1 MMDDVHNDSNILTD
15 PVASAACPKCGA
27 MLDVKGLPP
36 FSVVQCPTCQ
46 FEFQVPARFGTFMLL
61 QLLGAGGMGG
71 VYRARDEGLNREVAI
86 KVMLKSLGDDPQF
99 VETFQREAQAA
110 ARLNHRHIAQIY
122 SFGQEKGQPYIAMEL
137 VSGGSLDKMMAEQGP
152 LDPTVAIHIGAQI
165 AEGLSVAADAGMV
178 HGDVKPEN
186 ILFDTDKNAKLVDFG
201 LSAMQS
207 GPGNEIWGTPYYIA
221 PEKVRRQKSDYRS
234 DIYSLGGTLYHAI
247 TGMPPFEG
255 VDATAVVKARFE
267 GPPKPMSEIRD
278 GIPKEVEAI
287 VARMLEVE
295 PQTRFPTYGSLL
307 GDMRRYLSK
316 AGPVRMEKSSKRI
329 VLKGRRGTTGRVS
342 ATGMLST
349 TGSMTGNVD
358 ELPPG
363 MTPVEAIEEVHETEE
378 EAGKRGCRM
387 MGLIIGG
394 VVAMLAL
401 LGLIVF
407 GVMKHSERKK
417 ASAEQAQLVAAQDK
431 ARTSIAT
438 AVANAKVLVERMQG
452 FVPEAMGYPKEAADE
467 VVKAL
472 GEEARASMVPP
483 EPDDS
488 AIAAAADGGH
498 AAAPAEALTL
508 DPAQLAELTKLL
520 PPEAAKMLEGLEKLS
535 PDQVMVKLN
544 EIKVDDVAKALPA
557 DQMASV
563 TNKLA
568 TLMATMAE
576 GMAEGIAAALTN
588 ASAQAEQPVQ
598 PAATEAEAAQDD
610 AHPVIAIVR
619 GMYVDAYS
627 VKSAAA
633 LAEKR
638 LQEIEQKAQEAEKF
652 TQVTKQDAEAIV
664 NLNNELV
671 RHVNSLGSDPAFTE
685 VPRKVSQLRRTLESV
700 KTEVTSLIEIKRREA
715 LEAEKRK
722 QAEAE
727 AERKRQEKEA
737 YEKKVAEERARVV
750 EAEAASVDELRQ
762 LKFREVFRALRDLKE
777 SLETPEAQDT
787 ASVAIDRVTRIE
799 DFHKYLVAAV
809 PGFRSARG
817 WSIDSADAKNL
828 TVGGR
833 KIPWVDVYK
842 ERLDIVGELINELA
856 ANPENTKKLSLRER
870 TRVMTNAA
878 ICMNF
883 FYHEFPSAK
892 ERAKTLATEAARL
905 FEIDA
910 DIIKGLLPEFFE

>member
-27 MLDVKGLPP
+27 MLGVKGLPP
-36 FSVVQCPTCQ
+36 LSVVQCPTCQ

-152 LDPTVAIHIGAQI
+152 LDPTVVIHVGAQI
-165 AEGLSVAADAGMV
+165 AEGLSMAADAGMV

-207 GPGNEIWGTPYYIA
+207 GPGNEVWGTPYYIA

-247 TGMPPFEG
+247 TGVPPFEG

-287 VARMLEVE
+287 IARMLEVE

-307 GDMRRYLSK
+307 GDMKRYLSK
-316 AGPVRMEKSSKRI
+316 AGPVKMEKSSKRI
-329 VLKGRRGTTGRVS
+329 VLKGKRGVTGKVS
-342 ATGMLST
+342 ATGMLAA

-358 ELPPG
+358 EVPAD
-363 MTPVEAIEEVHETEE
+363 MTPVEAIEEVQETEE

-394 VVAMLAL
+394 VVALVVV

-417 ASAEQAQLVAAQDK
+417 ANAEQAQLVATQDK

-472 GEEARASMVPP
+472 GEEARALMVPP

-488 AIAAAADGGH
+488 AIAVAADGGQ
-498 AAAPAEALTL
+498 AAVPADAIPL

-520 PPEAAKMLEGLEKLS
+520 PPEAAKMLEGLDKLP
-535 PDQVMVKLN
+535 PDQVMAKLD
-544 EIKVDDVAKALPA
+544 EITKALPA
-557 DQMASV
+557 DQMASL

-568 TLMATMAE
+568 TLMETMAE
-576 GMAEGIAAALTN
+576 GMAKGIAEGMAAMLTN
-588 ASAQAEQPVQ
+588 APVQAAQPPAQ
-598 PAATEAEAAQDD
+598 PAAAETAQDD

-619 GMYVDAYS
+619 GMYLDAYS
-627 VKSAAA
+627 IKSAAA
-633 LAEKR
+633 LAERK
-638 LQEIEQKAQEAEKF
+638 LQEIEQKAKEAEQF
-652 TQVTKQDAEAIV
+652 TQVTKQDTEAIA

-671 RHVNSLGSDPAFTE
+671 RYINSLGNESAFTE
-685 VPRKVSQLRRTLESV
+685 APRKVSQLRRTLESV
-700 KTEVTSLIEIKRREA
+700 KTEVASLIEIKRREA
-715 LEAEKRK
+715 IEAEKQK
-722 QAEAE
+722 QAEEE
-727 AERKRQEKEA
+727 AEKKRQEKEA

-750 EAEAASVDELRQ
+750 EAEEASVEELRQ
-762 LKFREVFRALRDLKE
+762 LKFREVFRALRELKE
-777 SLETPEAQDT
+777 NLETPEAQDT
-787 ASVAIDRVTRIE
+787 ASVAIDRVTRIK
-799 DFHKYLVAAV
+799 DFHEYLVSAV
-809 PGFRSARG
+809 PGFKSARG
-817 WSIDSADAKNL
+817 WSVDSADARSL

-878 ICMNF
+878 LCMNF
-883 FYHEFPSAK
+883 FYKEFPSAK

-905 FEIDA
+905 FDIDA

>member
-1 MMDDVHNDSNILTD
+1 MDDVHNDSNILTD

-27 MLDVKGLPP
+27 MLDVNGLPP

-46 FEFQVPARFGTFMLL
+46 FEFQVPARFGAFMLL

-152 LDPTVAIHIGAQI
+152 LDPTVVIHVGAQI
-165 AEGLSVAADAGMV
+165 AEGLSMAADAGMV

-207 GPGNEIWGTPYYIA
+207 GPGNEVWGTPYYIA

-247 TGMPPFEG
+247 TGVPPFEG

-278 GIPKEVEAI
+278 DIPKEVEAI
-287 VARMLEVE
+287 ITRMLEVE

-316 AGPVRMEKSSKRI
+316 AGPVRMVEKTNKKIVIKGKRG
-329 VLKGRRGTTGRVS
+329 VTGRMSTTG
-342 ATGMLST
+342 ALST
-349 TGSMTGNVD
+349 TGSVTGNVD

-363 MTPVEAIEEVHETEE
+363 MTPVEAIEEVHETKE

-394 VVAMLAL
+394 VVALVVV

-417 ASAEQAQLVAAQDK
+417 ANAEQAQLVATQDK

-472 GEEARASMVPP
+472 GEEARALMVPP

-488 AIAAAADGGH
+488 AIAVAADGGQ
-498 AAAPAEALTL
+498 AAVPADAIPL

-520 PPEAAKMLEGLEKLS
+520 PPEAAKMLEGLDKLP
-535 PDQVMVKLN
+535 PDQVMAKLD
-544 EIKVDDVAKALPA
+544 EITKALPA
-557 DQMASV
+557 DQMASL

-568 TLMATMAE
+568 TLMETMAE
-576 GMAEGIAAALTN
+576 GMAKGIAEGMAAMLTN
-588 ASAQAEQPVQ
+588 APVQAAQPPAQ
-598 PAATEAEAAQDD
+598 PAAAETAQDD

-619 GMYVDAYS
+619 GMYLDAYS
-627 VKSAAA
+627 IKSAAA
-633 LAEKR
+633 LAERK
-638 LQEIEQKAQEAEKF
+638 LQEIEQKAKEAEQF
-652 TQVTKQDAEAIV
+652 TQVTKQDTEAIA

-671 RHVNSLGSDPAFTE
+671 RYVNSLGNESAFTE
-685 VPRKVSQLRRTLESV
+685 APRKVSQLRRTLESV
-700 KTEVTSLIEIKRREA
+700 KTEVASLIEIKRREA
-715 LEAEKRK
+715 IEAEKQK
-722 QAEAE
+722 QAEEE
-727 AERKRQEKEA
+727 AEKKRQEKEA

-750 EAEAASVDELRQ
+750 EAEEASVEALRQ
-762 LKFREVFRALRDLKE
+762 LKFREVFRALRELKE
-777 SLETPEAQDT
+777 NLETPEAQDT
-787 ASVAIDRVTRIE
+787 ASVAIDRVTRIK
-799 DFHKYLVAAV
+799 DFHEYLVSAV
-809 PGFRSARG
+809 PGFKSARG
-817 WSIDSADAKNL
+817 WSVDSADARSL

-878 ICMNF
+878 LCMNF
-883 FYHEFPSAK
+883 FYKEFPSAK

-905 FEIDA
+905 FDIDA

>member
-1 MMDDVHNDSNILTD
+1 MDDVHNDSNILTD

-27 MLDVKGLPP
+27 MLGVKGLPP

-152 LDPTVAIHIGAQI
+152 LDPTVVIHVGAQI
-165 AEGLSVAADAGMV
+165 AEGLSMAADAGMV

-207 GPGNEIWGTPYYIA
+207 GPGNEVWGTPYYIA

-247 TGMPPFEG
+247 TGVPPFEG

-278 GIPKEVEAI
+278 DIPKEVEAI
-287 VARMLEVE
+287 IARMLEVE

-316 AGPVRMEKSSKRI
+316 AGPVRMVEKTNKKIVIKGKRG
-329 VLKGRRGTTGRVS
+329 VTGRMSTTG
-342 ATGMLST
+342 ALST
-349 TGSMTGNVD
+349 TGSVTGNVD

-363 MTPVEAIEEVHETEE
+363 MTPVEAIEEVHETKE

-394 VVAMLAL
+394 VVALVVV

-417 ASAEQAQLVAAQDK
+417 ANAEQTQLVATQDK

-472 GEEARASMVPP
+472 GEEARALMVPP

-488 AIAAAADGGH
+488 AIAVAADGGQ
-498 AAAPAEALTL
+498 AAVPADAIPL

-520 PPEAAKMLEGLEKLS
+520 PPEAAKMLEGLDKLP
-535 PDQVMVKLN
+535 PDQVMTKLD
-544 EIKVDDVAKALPA
+544 EITKALPA
-557 DQMASV
+557 DQMASL

-568 TLMATMAE
+568 TLMETMAE
-576 GMAEGIAAALTN
+576 GMAKGIAEGMAAMLTN
-588 ASAQAEQPVQ
+588 APVQAAQPPSQ
-598 PAATEAEAAQDD
+598 PAAAETAQDD

-619 GMYVDAYS
+619 GMYLDAYS
-627 VKSAAA
+627 IKSAAA
-633 LAEKR
+633 LAERK
-638 LQEIEQKAQEAEKF
+638 LQEIEQKAKEAEQF
-652 TQVTKQDAEAIV
+652 TQVTKQDTEAIA

-671 RHVNSLGSDPAFTE
+671 RYINSLGNESAFTE
-685 VPRKVSQLRRTLESV
+685 APRKVSQLRRTLESV
-700 KTEVTSLIEIKRREA
+700 KTEVASLIEIKRREA
-715 LEAEKRK
+715 IEAEKQK
-722 QAEAE
+722 QAEEE
-727 AERKRQEKEA
+727 AEKKRQEKEA

-750 EAEAASVDELRQ
+750 EAEEASVEELRQ
-762 LKFREVFRALRDLKE
+762 LKFREVFRALRELKE
-777 SLETPEAQDT
+777 NLETPEAQDT
-787 ASVAIDRVTRIE
+787 ASVAIDRVTRIK
-799 DFHKYLVAAV
+799 DFHEYLVSAV
-809 PGFRSARG
+809 PGFKSARG
-817 WSIDSADAKNL
+817 WSVDSADARSL

-878 ICMNF
+878 LCMNF
-883 FYHEFPSAK
+883 FYKEFPSAK

-905 FEIDA
+905 FDIDA

>member
-1 MMDDVHNDSNILTD
+1 MDDVHNDSNILTD

-27 MLDVKGLPP
+27 MLDVNGLPP

-46 FEFQVPARFGTFMLL
+46 FEFQVPARFGAFMLL

-152 LDPTVAIHIGAQI
+152 LDPTVVIHVGAQI
-165 AEGLSVAADAGMV
+165 AEGLSMAADAGMV

-207 GPGNEIWGTPYYIA
+207 GPGNEVWGTPYYIA

-247 TGMPPFEG
+247 TGVPPFEG

-278 GIPKEVEAI
+278 DIPKEVEAI
-287 VARMLEVE
+287 IARMLEVE

-316 AGPVRMEKSSKRI
+316 AGPVRMVEKTNKKIVIKGKRG
-329 VLKGRRGTTGRVS
+329 VTGRMSTTG
-342 ATGMLST
+342 ALST
-349 TGSMTGNVD
+349 TGSVTGNVD

-363 MTPVEAIEEVHETEE
+363 MTPVEAIEEVHETKE

-394 VVAMLAL
+394 VVALVVV

-417 ASAEQAQLVAAQDK
+417 ANAEQAQLVATQDK

-472 GEEARASMVPP
+472 GEEARALMVPP

-488 AIAAAADGGH
+488 AIAVAADGGQ
-498 AAAPAEALTL
+498 AAVPADAIPL

-520 PPEAAKMLEGLEKLS
+520 PPEAAKMLEGLDKLP
-535 PDQVMVKLN
+535 PDQVMAKLD
-544 EIKVDDVAKALPA
+544 EITKALPA
-557 DQMASV
+557 DQMASL

-568 TLMATMAE
+568 TLMETIAE
-576 GMAEGIAAALTN
+576 GMAKGIAEGMAAMLTN
-588 ASAQAEQPVQ
+588 APVQAAQPPSQ
-598 PAATEAEAAQDD
+598 PAAAETAQDD

-619 GMYVDAYS
+619 GMYLDAYS
-627 VKSAAA
+627 IKSAAA
-633 LAEKR
+633 LAERK
-638 LQEIEQKAQEAEKF
+638 LQEIEQKAKEAEQF
-652 TQVTKQDAEAIV
+652 TQVTKQDTEAIA

-671 RHVNSLGSDPAFTE
+671 RYVNSLGNESAFTE
-685 VPRKVSQLRRTLESV
+685 APRKVSQLRRTLESV
-700 KTEVTSLIEIKRREA
+700 KTEVASLIEIKRREA
-715 LEAEKRK
+715 IEAEKQK
-722 QAEAE
+722 QAEEE
-727 AERKRQEKEA
+727 AEKKRQEKEA

-750 EAEAASVDELRQ
+750 EAEEASVEELRQ
-762 LKFREVFRALRDLKE
+762 LKFREVFRALRELKE
-777 SLETPEAQDT
+777 NLETPEAQDT
-787 ASVAIDRVTRIE
+787 ASVAIDRVTRIK
-799 DFHKYLVAAV
+799 DFHEYLVSAV
-809 PGFRSARG
+809 PGFKSARG
-817 WSIDSADAKNL
+817 WSVDSADARSL

-878 ICMNF
+878 LCMNF
-883 FYHEFPSAK
+883 FYKEFPSAK

-905 FEIDA
+905 FDIDA

>member
-1 MMDDVHNDSNILTD
+1 MDDVHNDSNILTD

-27 MLDVKGLPP
+27 MLGVKGLPP
-36 FSVVQCPTCQ
+36 LSVVQCPTCQ

-152 LDPTVAIHIGAQI
+152 LDPTVVIHVGAQI
-165 AEGLSVAADAGMV
+165 AEGLSMAADAGMV

-207 GPGNEIWGTPYYIA
+207 GPGNEVWGTPYYIA

-247 TGMPPFEG
+247 TGVPPFEG

-287 VARMLEVE
+287 IARMLEVE

-307 GDMRRYLSK
+307 GDMKRYLSK
-316 AGPVRMEKSSKRI
+316 AGPVKMEKSSKRI
-329 VLKGRRGTTGRVS
+329 VLKGKRGVTGKVS
-342 ATGMLST
+342 ATGMLAA

-358 ELPPG
+358 EVPAD
-363 MTPVEAIEEVHETEE
+363 MTPVEAIEEVQETEE

-394 VVAMLAL
+394 VVALVVV

-417 ASAEQAQLVAAQDK
+417 ANAEQAQLVATQDK

-472 GEEARASMVPP
+472 GEEARALMVPP

-488 AIAAAADGGH
+488 AIAVAADGGQ
-498 AAAPAEALTL
+498 AAVPADAIPL

-520 PPEAAKMLEGLEKLS
+520 PPEAAKMLEGLDKLP
-535 PDQVMVKLN
+535 PDQVMAKLD
-544 EIKVDDVAKALPA
+544 EITKALPA
-557 DQMASV
+557 DQMASL

-568 TLMATMAE
+568 TLMETMAE
-576 GMAEGIAAALTN
+576 GMAKGIAEGMAAMLTN
-588 ASAQAEQPVQ
+588 APVQAAQPPAQ
-598 PAATEAEAAQDD
+598 PAAAETAQDD

-619 GMYVDAYS
+619 GMYLDAYS
-627 VKSAAA
+627 IKSAAA
-633 LAEKR
+633 LAERK
-638 LQEIEQKAQEAEKF
+638 LQEIEQKAKEAEQF
-652 TQVTKQDAEAIV
+652 TQVTKQDTEAIA

-671 RHVNSLGSDPAFTE
+671 RYINSLGNESAFTE
-685 VPRKVSQLRRTLESV
+685 APRKVSQLRRTLESV
-700 KTEVTSLIEIKRREA
+700 KTEVASLIEIKRREA
-715 LEAEKRK
+715 IEAEKQK
-722 QAEAE
+722 QAEEE
-727 AERKRQEKEA
+727 AEKKRQEKEA

-750 EAEAASVDELRQ
+750 EAEEASVEELRQ
-762 LKFREVFRALRDLKE
+762 LKFREVFRALRELKE
-777 SLETPEAQDT
+777 NLETPEAQDT
-787 ASVAIDRVTRIE
+787 ASVAIDRVTRIK
-799 DFHKYLVAAV
+799 DFHEYLVSAV
-809 PGFRSARG
+809 PGFKSARG
-817 WSIDSADAKNL
+817 WSVDSADARSL

-878 ICMNF
+878 LCMNF
-883 FYHEFPSAK
+883 FYKEFPSAK

-905 FEIDA
+905 FDIDA

>member
-1 MMDDVHNDSNILTD
+1 MDDFHNDYNILTD

-27 MLDVKGLPP
+27 MLGVKGLPP

-152 LDPTVAIHIGAQI
+152 LDPTVVIHVGAQI
-165 AEGLSVAADAGMV
+165 AEGLSMAADAGMV

-207 GPGNEIWGTPYYIA
+207 GPGNEVWGTPYYIA

-247 TGMPPFEG
+247 TGVPPFEG

-287 VARMLEVE
+287 IARMLEVE

-307 GDMRRYLSK
+307 GDMKRYLSK
-316 AGPVRMEKSSKRI
+316 AGPVKMEKSSKRI
-329 VLKGRRGTTGRVS
+329 VLKGKRGVTGKVS
-342 ATGMLST
+342 ATGMLAA

-358 ELPPG
+358 EVPAD
-363 MTPVEAIEEVHETEE
+363 MTPVEAIEEVQETEE

-394 VVAMLAL
+394 VVALVVV

-417 ASAEQAQLVAAQDK
+417 ANAEQAQLVATQDK

-472 GEEARASMVPP
+472 GEEARALMVPP

-488 AIAAAADGGH
+488 AIAVAADGGQ
-498 AAAPAEALTL
+498 AAVPADAIPL

-520 PPEAAKMLEGLEKLS
+520 PPEAAKMLEGLDKLP
-535 PDQVMVKLN
+535 PDQVMAKLD
-544 EIKVDDVAKALPA
+544 EITKALPA
-557 DQMASV
+557 DQMASL

-568 TLMATMAE
+568 TLMETMAE
-576 GMAEGIAAALTN
+576 GMAKGIAEGMAAMLTN
-588 ASAQAEQPVQ
+588 APVQAAQPPAQ
-598 PAATEAEAAQDD
+598 PAAAETAQDD

-619 GMYVDAYS
+619 GMYLDAYS
-627 VKSAAA
+627 IKSAAA
-633 LAEKR
+633 LAERK
-638 LQEIEQKAQEAEKF
+638 LQEIEQKAKEAEQF
-652 TQVTKQDAEAIV
+652 TQVTKQDTEAIA

-671 RHVNSLGSDPAFTE
+671 RYINSLGNESAFTE
-685 VPRKVSQLRRTLESV
+685 APRKVSQLRRTLESV
-700 KTEVTSLIEIKRREA
+700 KTEVASLIEIKRREA
-715 LEAEKRK
+715 IEAEKQK
-722 QAEAE
+722 QAEEE
-727 AERKRQEKEA
+727 AEKKRQEKEA

-750 EAEAASVDELRQ
+750 EAEEASVEELRQ
-762 LKFREVFRALRDLKE
+762 LKFREVFRALRELKE
-777 SLETPEAQDT
+777 NLETPEAQDT
-787 ASVAIDRVTRIE
+787 ASVAIDRVTRIK
-799 DFHKYLVAAV
+799 DFHEYLVSAV
-809 PGFRSARG
+809 PGFKSARG
-817 WSIDSADAKNL
+817 WSVDSADARSL

-870 TRVMTNAA
+870 HDQRRAL
-878 ICMNF
+878 
-883 FYHEFPSAK
+883 HEFLLQGVSIGQG
-892 ERAKTLATEAARL
+892 ARQDVSDRGGAP
-905 FEIDA
+905 FRYRC
-910 DIIKGLLPEFFE
+910 

>member
-1 MMDDVHNDSNILTD
+1 MDDVHNDSNILTD

-27 MLDVKGLPP
+27 MLDVNGLPP

-152 LDPTVAIHIGAQI
+152 LDPTVVIHVGAQI
-165 AEGLSVAADAGMV
+165 AEGLSMAADAGMV

-207 GPGNEIWGTPYYIA
+207 GPGNEVWGTPYYIA

-247 TGMPPFEG
+247 TGVPPFEG

-278 GIPKEVEAI
+278 DIPKEVEAI
-287 VARMLEVE
+287 ITRMLEVE

-316 AGPVRMEKSSKRI
+316 AGPVRMVEKTNKKIVIKGKRG
-329 VLKGRRGTTGRVS
+329 VTGRMSTTG
-342 ATGMLST
+342 ALST
-349 TGSMTGNVD
+349 TGSVTGNVD

-394 VVAMLAL
+394 VVALVVV

-417 ASAEQAQLVAAQDK
+417 ANAEQAQLVATQDK

-472 GEEARASMVPP
+472 GEEARALMVPP

-488 AIAAAADGGH
+488 AIAVAADGGQ
-498 AAAPAEALTL
+498 AAVPADAIPL

-520 PPEAAKMLEGLEKLS
+520 PPEAAKMLEGLDKLP
-535 PDQVMVKLN
+535 PDQVMAKLD
-544 EIKVDDVAKALPA
+544 EITKALPA
-557 DQMASV
+557 DQMASL

-568 TLMATMAE
+568 TLMETMAE
-576 GMAEGIAAALTN
+576 GMAKGIAEGMAAMLTN
-588 ASAQAEQPVQ
+588 APVQAAQPPAQ
-598 PAATEAEAAQDD
+598 PAAAEAAQDD

-627 VKSAAA
+627 IKSAAA
-633 LAEKR
+633 LAERK
-638 LQEIEQKAQEAEKF
+638 LQEIEQKAKEAERF
-652 TQVTKQDAEAIV
+652 TQVTKQDTEAIA

-671 RHVNSLGSDPAFTE
+671 RYVNSLGNESAFTE
-685 VPRKVSQLRRTLESV
+685 APRKVSQLRRTLESV
-700 KTEVTSLIEIKRREA
+700 KTEVASLIEIKRREA
-715 LEAEKRK
+715 IEAEKQK
-722 QAEAE
+722 QAEEE
-727 AERKRQEKEA
+727 AEKKRQEKEA

-750 EAEAASVDELRQ
+750 EAEEASVEELRQ
-762 LKFREVFRALRDLKE
+762 LKFREVFRALRELKE
-777 SLETPEAQDT
+777 NLETPEAQDT
-787 ASVAIDRVTRIE
+787 ASVAIDRVTRIK
-799 DFHKYLVAAV
+799 DFHEYLVSAV
-809 PGFRSARG
+809 PGFKSARG
-817 WSIDSADAKNL
+817 WSVDSADARSL

-878 ICMNF
+878 LCMNF
-883 FYHEFPSAK
+883 FYKEFPSAK

-905 FEIDA
+905 FDIDA

>member
-27 MLDVKGLPP
+27 MLGVKGLPP

-152 LDPTVAIHIGAQI
+152 LDPTVVIHVGAQI
-165 AEGLSVAADAGMV
+165 AEGLSMAADAGMV

-207 GPGNEIWGTPYYIA
+207 GPGNEVWGTPYYIA

-247 TGMPPFEG
+247 TGVPPFEG

-287 VARMLEVE
+287 IARMLEVE

-307 GDMRRYLSK
+307 GDMKRYLSK
-316 AGPVRMEKSSKRI
+316 AGPVKMEKSSKRI
-329 VLKGRRGTTGRVS
+329 VLKGKRGVTGKVS
-342 ATGMLST
+342 ATGMLAA

-358 ELPPG
+358 EVPAD
-363 MTPVEAIEEVHETEE
+363 MTPVEAIEEVQETEE

-394 VVAMLAL
+394 VVALVVV

-417 ASAEQAQLVAAQDK
+417 ANAEQAQLVATQDK

-472 GEEARASMVPP
+472 GEEARALMVPP

-488 AIAAAADGGH
+488 AIAVAADGGQ
-498 AAAPAEALTL
+498 AAVPADAIPL

-520 PPEAAKMLEGLEKLS
+520 PPEAAKMLEGLDKLP
-535 PDQVMVKLN
+535 PDQVMAKLD
-544 EIKVDDVAKALPA
+544 EITKALPA
-557 DQMASV
+557 DQMASL

-568 TLMATMAE
+568 TLMETMAE
-576 GMAEGIAAALTN
+576 GMAKGIAEGMAAMLTN
-588 ASAQAEQPVQ
+588 APVQAAQPPAQ
-598 PAATEAEAAQDD
+598 PAAAETAQAD

-619 GMYVDAYS
+619 GMYLDAYS
-627 VKSAAA
+627 IKSAAA
-633 LAEKR
+633 LAERK
-638 LQEIEQKAQEAEKF
+638 LQEIEQKAKEAEQF
-652 TQVTKQDAEAIV
+652 TQVTKQDTEAIA

-671 RHVNSLGSDPAFTE
+671 RYINSLGNESAFTE
-685 VPRKVSQLRRTLESV
+685 APRKVSQLRRTLESV
-700 KTEVTSLIEIKRREA
+700 KTEVASLIEIKRREA
-715 LEAEKRK
+715 IEAEKQK
-722 QAEAE
+722 QAEEE
-727 AERKRQEKEA
+727 AEKKRQEKEA

-750 EAEAASVDELRQ
+750 EAEEASVEELRQ
-762 LKFREVFRALRDLKE
+762 LKFREVFRALRELKE
-777 SLETPEAQDT
+777 NLETPEAQDT
-787 ASVAIDRVTRIE
+787 ASVAIDRVTRIK
-799 DFHKYLVAAV
+799 DFHEYLVSAV
-809 PGFRSARG
+809 PGFKSARG
-817 WSIDSADAKNL
+817 WSVDSADARSL

-878 ICMNF
+878 LCMNF
-883 FYHEFPSAK
+883 FYKEFPSAK

-905 FEIDA
+905 FDIDA

>member
-1 MMDDVHNDSNILTD
+1 MDDVHNDSNILTD

-27 MLDVKGLPP
+27 MLGVKGLPP

-152 LDPTVAIHIGAQI
+152 LDPTVVIHVGAQI
-165 AEGLSVAADAGMV
+165 AEGLSMAADAGMV

-207 GPGNEIWGTPYYIA
+207 GPGNEVWGTPYYIA

-247 TGMPPFEG
+247 TGVPPFEG

-287 VARMLEVE
+287 IARMLEVE

-307 GDMRRYLSK
+307 GDMKRYLSK
-316 AGPVRMEKSSKRI
+316 AGPVKMEKSSKRI
-329 VLKGRRGTTGRVS
+329 VLKGKRGVTGKVS
-342 ATGMLST
+342 ATGMLAA

-358 ELPPG
+358 EVPAD
-363 MTPVEAIEEVHETEE
+363 MTPVEAIEEVQETEE

-394 VVAMLAL
+394 VVALVVV

-417 ASAEQAQLVAAQDK
+417 ANAEQTQLVATQDK

-472 GEEARASMVPP
+472 GEEARALMVPP

-488 AIAAAADGGH
+488 AIAVAADGGQ
-498 AAAPAEALTL
+498 AAVPADAIPL

-520 PPEAAKMLEGLEKLS
+520 PPEAAKMLEGLDKLP
-535 PDQVMVKLN
+535 PDQVMAKLD
-544 EIKVDDVAKALPA
+544 EITKALPA
-557 DQMASV
+557 DQMASL

-568 TLMATMAE
+568 TLMETMAE
-576 GMAEGIAAALTN
+576 GMAKGIAEGMAAMLTN
-588 ASAQAEQPVQ
+588 APVQAAQPPAQ
-598 PAATEAEAAQDD
+598 PAAAETAQDD

-619 GMYVDAYS
+619 GMYLDAYS
-627 VKSAAA
+627 IKSAAA
-633 LAEKR
+633 LAERK
-638 LQEIEQKAQEAEKF
+638 LQEIEQKAKEAEQF
-652 TQVTKQDAEAIV
+652 TQVTKQDTEAIA

-671 RHVNSLGSDPAFTE
+671 RYINSLGNESAFTE
-685 VPRKVSQLRRTLESV
+685 APRKVSQLRRTLESV
-700 KTEVTSLIEIKRREA
+700 KTEVASLIEIKRREA
-715 LEAEKRK
+715 IEAEKQK
-722 QAEAE
+722 QAEEE
-727 AERKRQEKEA
+727 AEKKRQEKEA

-750 EAEAASVDELRQ
+750 EAEEASVEELRQ
-762 LKFREVFRALRDLKE
+762 LKFREVFRALRELKE
-777 SLETPEAQDT
+777 NLETPEAQDT
-787 ASVAIDRVTRIE
+787 ASVAIDRVTRIK
-799 DFHKYLVAAV
+799 DFHEYLVSAV
-809 PGFRSARG
+809 PGFKSARG
-817 WSIDSADAKNL
+817 WSVDSADARSL

-878 ICMNF
+878 LCMNF
-883 FYHEFPSAK
+883 FYKEFPSAK

-905 FEIDA
+905 FDIDA

>member
-27 MLDVKGLPP
+27 MLDVNGLPP

-152 LDPTVAIHIGAQI
+152 LDPTVVIHVGAQI
-165 AEGLSVAADAGMV
+165 AEGLSMAADAGMV

-207 GPGNEIWGTPYYIA
+207 GPGNEVWGTPYYIA

-247 TGMPPFEG
+247 TGVPPFEG
-255 VDATAVVKARFE
+255 VDATAVVRARFE

-287 VARMLEVE
+287 ITRMLEVE

-316 AGPVRMEKSSKRI
+316 AGPVRMVEKTNKKIVIKGKRG
-329 VLKGRRGTTGRVS
+329 VTGRMSTTG
-342 ATGMLST
+342 ALST
-349 TGSMTGNVD
+349 TGSVTGNVD

-394 VVAMLAL
+394 VVALVVV

-417 ASAEQAQLVAAQDK
+417 ANAEQAQLVATQDK

-452 FVPEAMGYPKEAADE
+452 FVPEAMSYPKEAADE

-472 GEEARASMVPP
+472 GEEARALMVPP

-488 AIAAAADGGH
+488 AIAVAADGGQ
-498 AAAPAEALTL
+498 AAVPADAIPL

-520 PPEAAKMLEGLEKLS
+520 PPEAAKMLEGLDKLP
-535 PDQVMVKLN
+535 PDQVMAKLD
-544 EIKVDDVAKALPA
+544 EITKALPA
-557 DQMASV
+557 DQMASL

-568 TLMATMAE
+568 TLMETMAE
-576 GMAEGIAAALTN
+576 GMAKGIAEGMAAMLTN
-588 ASAQAEQPVQ
+588 APVQAAQPPAQ
-598 PAATEAEAAQDD
+598 PAAAEAAQDD

-627 VKSAAA
+627 IKSAAA
-633 LAEKR
+633 LAERK
-638 LQEIEQKAQEAEKF
+638 LQEIEQKAKEAEQF
-652 TQVTKQDAEAIV
+652 TQVTKQDTEAIA

-671 RHVNSLGSDPAFTE
+671 RYVNSLGNESAFTE
-685 VPRKVSQLRRTLESV
+685 APRKVSQLRRTLESV
-700 KTEVTSLIEIKRREA
+700 KTEVASLIEIKRREA
-715 LEAEKRK
+715 IEAEKQK
-722 QAEAE
+722 QAEEE
-727 AERKRQEKEA
+727 AEKKRQEKEA

-750 EAEAASVDELRQ
+750 EAEEASVEELRQ
-762 LKFREVFRALRDLKE
+762 LKFREVFRALRELKE
-777 SLETPEAQDT
+777 NLETPEAQDT
-787 ASVAIDRVTRIE
+787 ASVAIDRVTRIK
-799 DFHKYLVAAV
+799 DFHEYLVSAV
-809 PGFRSARG
+809 PGFKSARG
-817 WSIDSADAKNL
+817 WSVDSADARSL

-878 ICMNF
+878 LCMNF
-883 FYHEFPSAK
+883 FYKEFPSAK

-905 FEIDA
+905 FDIDA

>member
-1 MMDDVHNDSNILTD
+1 MTDDVHNDANILTD
-15 PVASAACPKCGA
+15 PVSSAACPKCGA
-27 MLDVKGLPP
+27 MLDVNGLPP

-46 FEFQVPARFGTFMLL
+46 SEFQVPARFGAFMLL

-152 LDPTVAIHIGAQI
+152 LDPAVVIHVGAQI
-165 AEGLSVAADAGMV
+165 AEGLSMAADAGMV

-221 PEKVRRQKSDYRS
+221 PEKVRRQKSDFRS

-247 TGMPPFEG
+247 TGIPPFEG
-255 VDATAVVKARFE
+255 ADATAVVKARFE
-267 GPPKPMSEIRD
+267 GPPKPIREIRD
-278 GIPKEVEAI
+278 DVPKEVEAI
-287 VARMLEVE
+287 IARMLEVE

-307 GDMRRYLSK
+307 GDMKRYLSK
-316 AGPVRMEKSSKRI
+316 AGPIRMEKSSKRI
-329 VLKGRRGTTGRVS
+329 VLKGKRGVTGKVS

-349 TGSMTGNVD
+349 TGSVTGNVD

-363 MTPVEAIEEVHETEE
+363 MTPVEAIEEVQESEE
-378 EAGKRGCRM
+378 DAGKRGCRM
-387 MGLIIGG
+387 MGLILGG
-394 VVAMLAL
+394 VVALL
-401 LGLIVF
+401 VVLGLIVF
-407 GVMKHSERKK
+407 GVIKHSERKK
-417 ASAEQAQLVAAQDK
+417 ANAEQTQIVIAQEK

-438 AVANAKVLVERMQG
+438 AVANAKGAVEKIQG
-452 FVPEAMGYPKEAADE
+452 FVPEAMGYPKAAADE

-472 GEEARASMVPP
+472 GEEVRASMVPP
-483 EPDDS
+483 EPDEN
-488 AIAAAADGGH
+488 AVAAAADDKQ
-498 AAAPAEALTL
+498 AAPADAPPL
-508 DPAQLAELTKLL
+508 DPARLAELTKLL
-520 PPEAAKMLEGLEKLS
+520 PPEAAKMLEGFDKLS
-535 PDQVMVKLN
+535 PDQMLAKLD
-544 EIKVDDVAKALPA
+544 EIKLDEIAKALPA
-557 DQMASV
+557 EQVASL
-563 TNKLA
+563 TNNLA
-568 TLMATMAE
+568 TLKAMMAG
-576 GMAEGIAAALTN
+576 GMAAALTN
-588 ASAQAEQPVQ
+588 APVQTEQPAQ
-598 PAATEAEAAQDD
+598 PAAAEAAQDD

-633 LAEKR
+633 LAGKK
-638 LQEIEQKAQEAEKF
+638 LQEVEQKAKEAEQF
-652 TQVTKQDAEAIV
+652 TQVTKKDAEAIV

-671 RHVNSLGSDPAFTE
+671 RHVNSLGSEPTFTE
-685 VPRKVSQLRRTLESV
+685 IPRKVSQLRRTLESV
-700 KTEVTSLIEIKRREA
+700 KTEVASLIEIKRREA
-715 LEAEKRK
+715 IEAEKRK

-727 AERKRQEKEA
+727 AEKKRQEKEA
-737 YEKKVAEERARVV
+737 YDKKVAEERARVV
-750 EAEAASVDELRQ
+750 AAEEASVEELKQ
-762 LKFREVFRALRDLKE
+762 LKFREVFRALRELKE
-777 SLETPEAQDT
+777 GLETPEAQDT

-809 PGFRSARG
+809 PGFKSARG
-817 WSIDSADAKNL
+817 WSVDSADARSL
-828 TVGGR
+828 SVGGR

-856 ANPENTKKLSLRER
+856 ANEEYTKKLSLRER

-878 ICMNF
+878 LCMNF
-883 FYHEFPSAK
+883 FYKEFPSAK
-892 ERAKTLATEAARL
+892 ERAKTLATDAARL
-905 FEIDA
+905 FDIDA

>member
-1 MMDDVHNDSNILTD
+1 MDDVHNDSNILTD

-27 MLDVKGLPP
+27 MLGVKGLPP

-152 LDPTVAIHIGAQI
+152 LDPTVVIHVGAQI
-165 AEGLSVAADAGMV
+165 AEGLSMAADAGMV

-207 GPGNEIWGTPYYIA
+207 GPGNEVWGTPYYIA

-247 TGMPPFEG
+247 TGVPPFEG

-287 VARMLEVE
+287 IARMLEVE

-307 GDMRRYLSK
+307 GDMKRYLSK
-316 AGPVRMEKSSKRI
+316 AGPVKMEKSSKRI
-329 VLKGRRGTTGRVS
+329 VLKGKRGVTGKVS
-342 ATGMLST
+342 ATGMLAA

-358 ELPPG
+358 EVPAD
-363 MTPVEAIEEVHETEE
+363 MTPVEAIEEVQETEE

-394 VVAMLAL
+394 VVALVVV

-417 ASAEQAQLVAAQDK
+417 ANAEQAQLVATQDK

-472 GEEARASMVPP
+472 GEEARALMVPP

-488 AIAAAADGGH
+488 AIAVAADGGQ
-498 AAAPAEALTL
+498 AAVPADAIPL

-520 PPEAAKMLEGLEKLS
+520 PPEAAKMLEGLDKLP
-535 PDQVMVKLN
+535 PDQVMTKLD
-544 EIKVDDVAKALPA
+544 EITKALPA
-557 DQMASV
+557 DQMASL

-568 TLMATMAE
+568 TLMETMAE
-576 GMAEGIAAALTN
+576 GMAKGIAEGMAAMLTN
-588 ASAQAEQPVQ
+588 APVQAAQPPSQ
-598 PAATEAEAAQDD
+598 PAAAETAQDD

-619 GMYVDAYS
+619 GMYLDAYS
-627 VKSAAA
+627 IKSAAA
-633 LAEKR
+633 LAERK
-638 LQEIEQKAQEAEKF
+638 LQEIEQKAKEAEQF
-652 TQVTKQDAEAIV
+652 TQVTKQDTEAIA

-671 RHVNSLGSDPAFTE
+671 RYVNSLGNESAFTE
-685 VPRKVSQLRRTLESV
+685 APRKVSQLRRTLESV
-700 KTEVTSLIEIKRREA
+700 KTEVASLIEIKRREA
-715 LEAEKRK
+715 IEAEKQK
-722 QAEAE
+722 QAEEE
-727 AERKRQEKEA
+727 AEKKRQEKEA

-750 EAEAASVDELRQ
+750 EAEEASVEELRQ
-762 LKFREVFRALRDLKE
+762 LKFREVFRALRELKE
-777 SLETPEAQDT
+777 NLETPEAQDT
-787 ASVAIDRVTRIE
+787 ASVAIDRVTRIK
-799 DFHKYLVAAV
+799 DFHEYLVSAV
-809 PGFRSARG
+809 PGFKSARG
-817 WSIDSADAKNL
+817 WSVDSADARSL

-878 ICMNF
+878 LCMNF
-883 FYHEFPSAK
+883 FYKEFPSAK

-905 FEIDA
+905 FDIDA